1 MTGRILEILRV
12 EVGVQALVV
21 IEQYQVSQ
29 SMHPVYNMPV
39 LVKPFGETSKL
50 AVKAEVTL

>member
-29 SMHPVYNMPV
+29 SVHLVYDMLV
-39 LVKPFGETSKL
+39 LVKPFGKTSKL